1 MGFNFAGKHRP
12 VPKEIFKDDILGTI
26 RVFGSGLEF
35 DDNFFPNY
43 GGVEFKFVTE
53 KGVMI
58 PARINRA
65 GGFDIAYEEFSANR
79 EQILTHLRR
88 IRSFEKLIM
97 NEILRD
103 AENDTL
109 EQIAIENEEFV
120 NGLVSLTISVT
131 VILENAVAEPD
142 DASVSS
148 NVRILSENSGV
159 NLSTAY
165 YVDLSE
171 GKIDRGASYTDHE

>member
-26 RVFGSGLEF
+26 RVFGRGLEF

-43 GGVEFKFVTE
+43 GGVEFKFITE
-53 KGVMI
+53 KGGMI

-79 EQILTHLRR
+79 EQI
-88 IRSFEKLIM
+88 
-97 NEILRD
+97 
-103 AENDTL
+103 
-109 EQIAIENEEFV
+109 AIEGEEFV
-120 NGLVSLTISVT
+120 NGLESVTISVT

-142 DASVSS
+142 DAYVSS

-159 NLSTAY
+159 DLSTAY

>member
-1 MGFNFAGKHRP
+1 
-12 VPKEIFKDDILGTI
+12 
-26 RVFGSGLEF
+26 
-35 DDNFFPNY
+35 
-43 GGVEFKFVTE
+43 
-53 KGVMI
+53 
-58 PARINRA
+58 
-65 GGFDIAYEEFSANR
+65 
-79 EQILTHLRR
+79 
-88 IRSFEKLIM
+88 M

-103 AENDTL
+103 AENDAL
-109 EQIAIENEEFV
+109 EQIAIESEEFV

-142 DASVSS
+142 DAYVSS